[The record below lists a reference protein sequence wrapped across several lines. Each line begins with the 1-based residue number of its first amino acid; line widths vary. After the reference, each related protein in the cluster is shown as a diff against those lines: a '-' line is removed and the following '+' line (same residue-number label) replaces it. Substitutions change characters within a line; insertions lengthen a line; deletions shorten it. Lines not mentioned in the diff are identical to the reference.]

1 MNVQATISASSV
13 TTPSSTLVLSLLQT
27 ARCRT
32 LIDLNHIEFAER
44 ALADGWVNAEC
55 ALGMMH
61 EAGLFGYVTGLSS

>member
-13 TTPSSTLVLSLLQT
+13 TLPSSTFVLSLLRT
-27 ARCRT
+27 AYCRT

-44 ALADGWVNAEC
+44 ALAGGLIDSEC
-55 ALGMMH
+55 ALGMMD